1 MEENMEKEQRKGKQ
15 KWLVLLVLLL
25 LLASCTAWQLMK
37 DQDALALDPD
47 QSEGTLDG
55 LSEAEIQKL
64 LDDKVAEGQFMLN
77 INTRPIFPNGTGKG

>member
-1 MEENMEKEQRKGKQ
+1 MEENMEKEQRKGKK

-55 LSEAEIQKL
+55 LRHRQRDPA
-64 LDDKVAEGQFMLN
+64 D
-77 INTRPIFPNGTGKG
+77 

>member
-1 MEENMEKEQRKGKQ
+1 M
-15 KWLVLLVLLL
+15 LLVLLL
-25 LLASCTAWQLMK
+25 LLASCTAWQLLK
-37 DQDALALDPD
+37 DQDALTLDPD

-77 INTRPIFPNGTGKG
+77 INTRPTLSLIHICILEILRVGNEG